1 MSTTSKPNEE
11 SNKQDSSSITNWSN
25 NSYVELENQF
35 ILRMPVIK
43 QENGTSKLH
52 PAGLALREAL
62 AKAAAF
68 NSKADDSPIDPL
80 KDRLFININ
89 PETRK
94 GQVKF
99 DDDVFEARLVDLP
112 CIIESLKTTDKKMFY
127 KTADICQMLVC
138 KTKDEPF
145 SGDEDEASQKVQKK
159 SSNSNQL
166 DYVNPLLKK
175 YQWPHGVTAPLK
187 NVRRKRFRKIAK
199 KKVIDYAEIEK
210 EVKHLFR
217 ADREALKIDYEIA
230 YVEGDT
236 DDEENK
242 TKDEDF
248 DDSSADESA
257 PLKSSCMKES
267 SAKAGA
273 AKKYS
278 KAKAESNFKS
288 KSIIEESNL
297 SSAEDMDYDSSMMLK
312 TDRNDDEATN
322 PNPKTSKYDELSNEN
337 SNVGAAAASVATS
350 SATADKKNNRTNFKN
365 LFVKQVIGDLSSSSN
380 DSENTDM
387 DDEDEEDE
395 AKRRAKVKS
404 SAPPP
409 PPPSGLFGEESMSNF
424 DEAKAGG
431 LSNEDS
437 MSNLE
442 TAAKTKSLLN
452 DTNNDEDSDEY
463 QDEEDLKVSANNL
476 DIEDSSSN
484 LNKKA
489 NEDFLSASSVSNMD
503 NETSDKVEYRNRLN
517 ELNSELN
524 KKREQIRQ
532 QENQI
537 NQIPNPMLRK
547 RFEEMLNNLMD
558 EKRKMMD
565 EIEQVRALLDN

>member
-11 SNKQDSSSITNWSN
+11 SNKQDSSSINNWSN

-99 DDDVFEARLVDLP
+99 DADVFEARLVDLP

-236 DDEENK
+236 DDEDNK

-409 PPPSGLFGEESMSNF
+409 PPSGLFGEESMSNF

>member
-175 YQWPHGVTAPLK
+175 YQWPHGITAPLK

-409 PPPSGLFGEESMSNF
+409 PPSGLFGEESMSNF

>member
-175 YQWPHGVTAPLK
+175 YQWPHGITAPLK

-236 DDEENK
+236 DDEDNK

-409 PPPSGLFGEESMSNF
+409 PPSGLFGEESMSNF